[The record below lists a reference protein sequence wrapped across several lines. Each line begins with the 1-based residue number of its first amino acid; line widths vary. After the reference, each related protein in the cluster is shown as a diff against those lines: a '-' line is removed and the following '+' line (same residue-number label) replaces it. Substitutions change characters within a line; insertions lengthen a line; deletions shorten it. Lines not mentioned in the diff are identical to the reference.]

1 MKQILTRL
9 QSFVTFELPLRNSH
23 IQQTFIA
30 THENYRREHQ
40 GWSLKATRKKVIA
53 DYWNKHVL
61 THFSALY
68 LAAVLIN
75 LPFSTIFNQFVLPGV
90 FMAGLI
96 SLPILT
102 FCIYG
107 QFFYFDFLPK
117 LDTVMENYGGN
128 QLQHLKKCQQ
138 AQMSN
143 FAVVVIYYALANAS
157 GQSIS
162 GTNRQYG
169 ERLMRLFG
177 KDPDDMSKALKMITC
192 KTPKLSPHKQ
202 TEIGKS
208 LEEARSFFEAIEFP
222 QGIKVVDQLDLK
234 LMAL

>member
-9 QSFVTFELPLRNSH
+9 QSFATFDRPLANSH
-23 IQQTFIA
+23 IHQTFVAI
-30 THENYRREHQ
+30 HENYRNYIQ

-53 DYWNKHVL
+53 DYWYKHVL

-68 LAAVLIN
+68 LAAVFID
-75 LPFSTIFNQFVLPGV
+75 LPFIINFNQFLLPGM
-90 FMAGLI
+90 FLAGLLN
-96 SLPILT
+96 LPILT

-117 LDTVMENYGGN
+117 LDTIIENYEGK

-143 FAVVVIYYALANAS
+143 LAVVVVYYSLANA
-157 GQSIS
+157 GGLSIW

-169 ERLMRLFG
+169 ERLMHLFG
-177 KDPDDMSKALKMITC
+177 KDPDDMSKALKLITC
-192 KTPKLSPHKQ
+192 KTAKLTHHKQ

-234 LMAL
+234 LMTL